1 MNFSA
6 NSARGLFK
14 RQVYDFKELAE
25 RELFL
30 FAILLNRRE
39 LGKMMW
45 RTGQDQLGM
54 LKNCVVTCKTVM

>member
-1 MNFSA
+1 M
-6 NSARGLFK
+6 
-14 RQVYDFKELAE
+14 YDFKGSVE

-45 RTGQDQLGM
+45 KCGQDQLGM
-54 LKNCVVTCKTVM
+54 NITPFILKKKSKTLFETFTVFNV